1 MQEKTRYIE
10 QGNAVQQRRHSEVD
24 NEEDIQGGLRID
36 MFEHDHPDDLQCLCD
51 LPYATQEIIY
61 NESDL

>member
-1 MQEKTRYIE
+1 MLGTVIE
-10 QGNAVQQRRHSEVD
+10 GGALGGKE
-24 NEEDIQGGLRID
+24 GGLRVD
-36 MFEHDHPDDLQCLCD
+36 MFEHDNPDDLQCLCD